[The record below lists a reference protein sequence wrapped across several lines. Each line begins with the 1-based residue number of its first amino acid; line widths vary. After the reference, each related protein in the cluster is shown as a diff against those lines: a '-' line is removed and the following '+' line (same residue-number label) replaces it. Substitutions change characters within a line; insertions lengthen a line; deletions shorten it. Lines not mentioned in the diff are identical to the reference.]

1 MALDSSGNLAS
12 ATSTGGL
19 TNKKYGRVGDTP
31 VIGAGTYASNQ
42 TCAVSCTGYGEFFI
56 RSVVAYDI
64 SCLMEY
70 KGLSLK
76 EACDYVVQDKLKNR
90 GGEGGLIAVDRDGNV
105 ELPFN
110 SEGMYRAWRNEAGE
124 GEVAIF
130 A

>member
-1 MALDSSGNLAS
+1 M
-12 ATSTGGL
+12 
-19 TNKKYGRVGDTP
+19 
-31 VIGAGTYASNQ
+31 IGAGTYANNQ

-64 SCLMEY
+64 SCLMAY

-76 EACDYVVQDKLKNR
+76 EACAYVVQDKLKAM
-90 GGEGGLIAVDRDGNV
+90 GGEGGLIAIDRAGNV

-110 SEGMYRAWRNEAGE
+110 SEGMYRAWRNQLGE